1 MNPTPI
7 YDELAGALRER
18 LIVIRDS
25 AWRERDSAG
34 QLARLQEVSE
44 SIVSLQGRLPQ
55 PVDPMLAHYLQRCSY
70 DKALAWLEGGDAGH

>member
-18 LIVIRDS
+18 LAVIRDS
-25 AWRERDSAG
+25 AWRESDGAG

-55 PVDPMLAHYLQRCSY
+55 PVDPILAHYLQRCSY
-70 DKALAWLEGGDAGH
+70 DKALAWLDGGDAGH